1 MIRIGSMVKKIK
13 DVNMAGLSL
22 KKHGV
27 LIAFLFI
34 SIIISFTTP
43 GFFTHTNLLNI
54 MRQSAI
60 VGLMAIG
67 TTYVIIGGDF
77 DISIGSILALTAAM
91 TLGFQSYVPWPV
103 AVLIALFV
111 GALIGFVNGFLTAK
125 VRIVGIIVT
134 LGTMTIVRGLTY
146 LYTGGYPIVGSSE
159 GFKFIG
165 SGYLGFIPF
174 PIVLWIIM
182 VILWQFVLSK
192 TKLGRYTLAI
202 GGNKEAARLSGV
214 PVDSYKIKTFVI
226 GGLMAAMGGVVY
238 ASRLN
243 SVSPLAGGGYE
254 LDAIAATVIG
264 GSSVSGGEGSVAG
277 TLVGVLLLM
286 VISNVFNLLGIHTS
300 LQHVIKGA
308 VILAVVGFDSY
319 TRYRR

>member
-1 MIRIGSMVKKIK
+1 MIRIGSIITRIK
-13 DVNMAGLSL
+13 DGNMAGLSL

-91 TLGFQSYVPWPV
+91 ALGFQSYVPWPV
-103 AVLIALFV
+103 AVLIALLV
-111 GALIGFVNGFLTAK
+111 GALIGYVNGFLTAK

-165 SGYLGFIPF
+165 SGYIGFVPF
-174 PIVLWIIM
+174 PIILWIIM
-182 VILWQFVLSK
+182 VIIWQFVLSK
-192 TKLGRYTLAI
+192 TKLGRYTLSI

-226 GGLMAAMGGVVY
+226 GGLMAAMGGIVY

-319 TRYRR
+319 TRSRR

>member
-1 MIRIGSMVKKIK
+1 MIRDFRIIAKIK
-13 DVNMAGLSL
+13 DGNLIGLTL

-43 GFFTHTNLLNI
+43 GFLTHTNLLNI

-67 TTYVIIGGDF
+67 TTFVIIGGDF

-91 TLGFQSYVPWPV
+91 TLGFQSQFPWPV
-103 AVLIALFV
+103 AVLIALLV

-146 LYTGGYPIVGSSE
+146 LYTGGYPVVGSSE

-165 SGYLGFIPF
+165 SGYIGFIPF

-182 VILWQFVLSK
+182 VILFQFVLSK
-192 TKLGRYTLAI
+192 TKIGRYSLAI

-214 PVDSYKIKTFVI
+214 AVDSYKIKTFVI
-226 GGLMAAMGGVVY
+226 GGLMAAMGGIVY

-264 GSSVSGGEGSVAG
+264 GTSVSGGEGSVAG

-286 VISNVFNLLGIHTS
+286 VISNVFNLLGVHTS

-319 TRYRR
+319 TKYRR

>member
-1 MIRIGSMVKKIK
+1 MLKIGSIITKIK
-13 DVNMAGLSL
+13 DGKMAGLSL

-103 AVLIALFV
+103 AVLIALLV

-146 LYTGGYPIVGSSE
+146 LYTGGYPVVGSSE

-174 PIVLWIIM
+174 PIILWLIM

-192 TKLGRYTLAI
+192 TKLGRYTLSI
-202 GGNKEAARLSGV
+202 GGNIEAARLSGV

-226 GGLMAAMGGVVY
+226 GGLMAAMGGIVY

-319 TRYRR
+319 TRSRR

>member
-1 MIRIGSMVKKIK
+1 VIRIGSVITKIK
-13 DVNMAGLSL
+13 DSNMVGLSL

-27 LIAFLFI
+27 LIALLFI

-43 GFFTHTNLLNI
+43 GFLTYTNLLNI

-91 TLGFQSYVPWPV
+91 SLGFQSYVPWPV
-103 AVLIALFV
+103 AVLIALLA
-111 GALIGFVNGFLTAK
+111 GALIGYVNGFLTAK

-146 LYTGGYPIVGSSE
+146 LYTGGYPVVGSSE
-159 GFKFIG
+159 GFKYLG
-165 SGYLGFIPF
+165 SGYIGFIPV
-174 PIVLWIIM
+174 PIVIWVVM

-192 TKLGRYTLAI
+192 TKLGRYSLAI

-226 GGLMAAMGGVVY
+226 GGLMAAMGGVIF

-264 GSSVSGGEGSVAG
+264 GTSVSGGEGSVAG

-286 VISNVFNLLGIHTS
+286 VISNVFNLLGVHTS

-319 TRYRR
+319 TKYRR